1 MAIDIGNDN
10 ITATKSDRAWRIE
23 IFIDDADVVNLVF
36 HREQIWKVGGVIQHR
51 KRVHPVN
58 RTQVQIASKS
68 YTAAGATRTGNQI
81 LALVNKMADD
91 ERQVDIDNP
100 PANQGP

>member
-1 MAIDIGNDN
+1 MAIDLGSE
-10 ITATKSDRAWRIE
+10 TPTLATSDRSWRIE
-23 IFIDDADVVNLVF
+23 IFIDDTDTVQLVF
-36 HREQIWKVGGVIQHR
+36 HREKIFKTGGNIVHR
-51 KRVHPVN
+51 KVLPSVN
-58 RTQVQIASKS
+58 RTQAQIAAKS

-100 PANQGP
+100 GA